1 MRITQATIDQAGQI
15 GMMIGALLAELSGEP
30 DRVDREPC
38 AREVLGLPSV
48 TGLLAWQGDQPLG
61 LLMLNECAAIYA
73 GGRFGEITELYVV
86 PEARSTGVAAAL
98 VAAAVRVA
106 GDKGWRRLEVGAPA
120 QPAWARTLA
129 FYERQ
134 GFAPVGPRLRRIC

>member
-1 MRITQATIDQAGQI
+1 
-15 GMMIGALLAELSGEP
+15 
-30 DRVDREPC
+30 
-38 AREVLGLPSV
+38 
-48 TGLLAWQGDQPLG
+48 
-61 LLMLNECAAIYA
+61 MLNECAAIYA